1 MTIKEKGMY
10 ETDVEQCWS
19 RHGIMR
25 ERHARNT
32 LYIVHVAILRRLN
45 PDYIRMEIPD
55 DTVCLIWYPGIV
67 NQSSRS
73 CYIGLKGVNKK
84 HTIFYYGLYDC
95 LAQELHFC
103 YFSALPPSCP
113 WIIRQNS
120 LKSNLWEVENI
131 VNIGSN

>member
-55 DTVCLIWYPGIV
+55 DTVCLI
-67 NQSSRS
+67 
-73 CYIGLKGVNKK
+73 
-84 HTIFYYGLYDC
+84 
-95 LAQELHFC
+95 
-103 YFSALPPSCP
+103 
-113 WIIRQNS
+113 
-120 LKSNLWEVENI
+120 
-131 VNIGSN
+131 